1 MSDANAGCWWNAVQ
15 RHLGGYQQRYIVRP
29 VGRLQQGTWQFL
41 LNVGR
46 KEQSPGSSANLTPC
60 AQTPARCGG
69 IQAAAASTIGAAA
82 TMAVRSLGQCRARGS
97 RRHKKSPSFDGL
109 FAFQVE

>member
-1 MSDANAGCWWNAVQ
+1 MSDTNAGCWWNAVQ
-15 RHLGGYQQRYIVRP
+15 RHLGGYQQRYSVRP

-46 KEQSPGSSANLTPC
+46 KEQSPESSANPTPC
-60 AQTPARCGG
+60 AQPQRAAGAFKQQRRAPLVLPQRWRC
-69 IQAAAASTIGAAA
+69 AALAS
-82 TMAVRSLGQCRARGS
+82 AVRVARAGI
-97 RRHKKSPSFDGL
+97 KKSPSFDGL